1 MILIDVKK
9 ELLGACGEMLLDISL
24 EIEDGEFL
32 VIRGDSGGGKS
43 TFLRI
48 LAGLESASGNIRVDG
63 DIWLSSNRFL
73 PPQKREIGFVFQD
86 YALFPN
92 MSVEQNLLFVTKDK
106 ELAKYLLEITE
117 LLTLKDRYPD
127 SLSGG
132 QQQRVAICRA
142 LMRRPKLLL
151 MDEPLSALDPNMRL
165 KLQEQI
171 LTLHKEFKTT
181 TVMVSHDL
189 AEIYRLADR
198 VVVMGSGKILDI
210 TTPNSIL
217 SDRLEFRGKVLLL
230 DDKRGAV
237 ISIGKN
243 LVNVFL
249 RDNLNIS
256 TGDEVMISVDS
267 LSLEVQ
273 KPL

>member
-63 DIWLSSNRFL
+63 DIWLSNNRFL

-217 SDRLEFRGKVLLL
+217 SNRLEFRGKVLSL

>member
-1 MILIDVKK
+1 
-9 ELLGACGEMLLDISL
+9 MLLDISL

-217 SDRLEFRGKVLLL
+217 SDRLEFRGKVLSL

-243 LVNVFL
+243 LVKVFL
-249 RDNLNIS
+249 GDNLNIS

>member
-1 MILIDVKK
+1 
-9 ELLGACGEMLLDISL
+9 ML
-24 EIEDGEFL
+24 EF
-32 VIRGDSGGGKS
+32 GKS
-43 TFLRI
+43 TISKEF

-63 DIWLSSNRFL
+63 NIWLSSNRFL

-92 MSVEQNLLFVTKDK
+92 MSIEQNLLFVTKDK

-171 LTLHKEFKTT
+171 LTLHK
-181 TVMVSHDL
+181 
-189 AEIYRLADR
+189 R
-198 VVVMGSGKILDI
+198 V
-210 TTPNSIL
+210 
-217 SDRLEFRGKVLLL
+217 
-230 DDKRGAV
+230 
-237 ISIGKN
+237 
-243 LVNVFL
+243 
-249 RDNLNIS
+249 
-256 TGDEVMISVDS
+256 
-267 LSLEVQ
+267 
-273 KPL
+273 